1 MDNQDNR
8 YLPIF
13 IDLRDRLAIVVGGG
27 PVAARKVESLVKAGA
42 RVKVIAPE
50 VVDEIAV
57 NPSVQV
63 DLREYEED
71 DLEGAFL
78 VIAATDSEKINRAVS
93 EEAGQRRIFC
103 NVVDRPELCSFIV
116 PSVVERGPIKVAIS
130 TGGFSPALSRRLRA
144 LIGNNIG
151 DEYVSLAAILG
162 MIRPIVRSSS
172 GDSEDHKRVFDLLI
186 DSELIDAI
194 RSGDRALAE
203 DILFQ
208 ALGRHINL
216 KGIIP

>member
-1 MDNQDNR
+1 MDNQENM
-8 YLPIF
+8 YFPIF
-13 IDLRDRLAIVVGGG
+13 VDLRDRLVVVVGGG
-27 PVAARKVESLVKAGA
+27 MVAARKVESLVKAGA
-42 RVKVIAPE
+42 RVKVIAPQ
-50 VVDEIAV
+50 VVGEIAETV
-57 NPSVQV
+57 DVAI

-93 EEAGQRRIFC
+93 EEASQRRIFC

-116 PSVVERGPIKVAIS
+116 PSIVDRGPIRIAIS
-130 TGGFSPALSRRLRA
+130 TGGFSPALSRRLRM
-144 LIGNNIG
+144 LIGKNIG

-162 MIRPIVRSSS
+162 IIRPLVRSQS
-172 GDSEDHKRVFDLLI
+172 GTPDDHKRIFELLI

-194 RSGDRALAE
+194 RSGDRRLAE

-208 ALGRHINL
+208 ALGQHIDL